1 MTAAV
6 NVAMLA
12 PTRLTVNV
20 KTEQRSP
27 TRIQKLALRK
37 SINQNVTLHKVGPL
51 WQSSQGRAM
60 L

>member
-37 SINQNVTLHKVGPL
+37 INQSK
-51 WQSSQGRAM
+51 RDII
-60 L
+60 